1 MEPDEPLSETVAGM
15 LGQLFRWLPAMLTVL
30 FVALV
35 PTTHL
40 YAGIKGHLPARTL
53 AQMTTETR
61 RAYDAW
67 AWMDAHRSLG
77 LAYSVLLIAV
87 SFYFGRARRKL
98 WVGVLL
104 VMLLLPALWY
114 WNEVAWLGGKLL
126 GS

>member
-1 MEPDEPLSETVAGM
+1 M
-15 LGQLFRWLPAMLTVL
+15 LRQLFRWLPAMLTTL

-40 YAGIKGHLPARTL
+40 YAGIKGRLPARAL
-53 AQMTTETR
+53 AQMTAETR
-61 RAYDAW
+61 RAYDDW

-77 LAYSVLLIAV
+77 VVYGVLLIAV
-87 SFYFGRARRKL
+87 SFYLGRTRHKL
-98 WVGVLL
+98 WVGTLL
-104 VMLLLPALWY
+104 VVLLLPALWY